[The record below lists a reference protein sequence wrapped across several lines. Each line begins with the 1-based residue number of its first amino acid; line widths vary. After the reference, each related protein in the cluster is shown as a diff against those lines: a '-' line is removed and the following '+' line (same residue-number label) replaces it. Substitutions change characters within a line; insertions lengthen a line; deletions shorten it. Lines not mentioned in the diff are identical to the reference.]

1 MKLNK
6 YIFYETPEH
15 GYLRVKTSELK
26 KMNILD
32 KITECSP
39 RNKSNI
45 YLEEDVDFGTF
56 VNEYKNFYKVDLNF
70 EQQVEHVE
78 LNDNNNI
85 ERHSND

>member
-6 YIFYETPEH
+6 YTFYETPRH
-15 GYLRVKTSELK
+15 GYLKVKVSELK

-32 KITECSP
+32 KITDCSP
-39 RNKSNI
+39 RNKRYI

-70 EQQVEHVE
+70 EQQVEHAE
-78 LNDNNNI
+78 LNNNNNI
-85 ERHSND
+85 ERHNND